1 MDLEICQEIK
11 KEKKRIKKSQKC
23 IVEDCSK
30 HSIFNLKGLKAQFCN
45 LHKTNEMQDVRHKFC
60 EFDNCK
66 TRAGFNF
73 EGESPKYCSVHAE
86 KGMIELN
93 KRTCIKCKKKAIF
106 NFTDETKAKY
116 CFEHKEPLM
125 CDIVNKKCLKCNK
138 QPHYNFPENKGGILC
153 NTHAELG
160 MEDVVNKRCIF
171 ENCKKQPSFNFPE
184 QSSRLYCSVH
194 KLEKM
199 IDIVSKKCLDCDK
212 SPCFNYE
219 NETIA
224 IYCFQ
229 HAKNLMVD
237 VVHKKCLECNTRP
250 NYNYENE
257 TSPLYCIQH
266 AKNSMVDITHHK
278 CQTPLCQIRP
288 SNPQYDGYCLRCFIY
303 TFPDKP
309 VTRNYKTKE
318 KEVNDFINNN
328 FSDKSW
334 IFDKRVQDGCSL
346 NRPDSYCDLGDKIL
360 IVETDENQHT
370 SYDTTCEIARL
381 NQLSQDVYFRPIVMV
396 RFNPDAYINEKGIKI
411 KSPWTIGKDG
421 ILRITDRE
429 EWNKRL
435 NILKETI
442 ENSFETKP
450 SDLITFHYLFY
461 NDSQN

>member
-1 MDLEICQEIK
+1 
-11 KEKKRIKKSQKC
+11 
-23 IVEDCSK
+23 
-30 HSIFNLKGLKAQFCN
+30 
-45 LHKTNEMQDVRHKFC
+45 
-60 EFDNCK
+60 
-66 TRAGFNF
+66 
-73 EGESPKYCSVHAE
+73 
-86 KGMIELN
+86 
-93 KRTCIKCKKKAIF
+93 
-106 NFTDETKAKY
+106 
-116 CFEHKEPLM
+116 
-125 CDIVNKKCLKCNK
+125 
-138 QPHYNFPENKGGILC
+138 
-153 NTHAELG
+153 
-160 MEDVVNKRCIF
+160 
-171 ENCKKQPSFNFPE
+171 
-184 QSSRLYCSVH
+184 
-194 KLEKM
+194 
-199 IDIVSKKCLDCDK
+199 
-212 SPCFNYE
+212 
-219 NETIA
+219 
-224 IYCFQ
+224 
-229 HAKNLMVD
+229 MVD
-237 VVHKKCLECNTRP
+237 VVHKKCLECYKRP

-266 AKNSMVDITHHK
+266 AKNSMVDITHSK
-278 CQTPLCQIRP
+278 CQTPLCQTRP